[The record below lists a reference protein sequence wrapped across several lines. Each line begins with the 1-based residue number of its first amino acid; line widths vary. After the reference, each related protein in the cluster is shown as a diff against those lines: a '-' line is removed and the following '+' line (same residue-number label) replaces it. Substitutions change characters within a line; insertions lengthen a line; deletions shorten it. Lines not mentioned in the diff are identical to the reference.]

1 MEIHMN
7 VLCTGLRIDAP
18 ATEPQDGMPDTG
30 LPGRPMPGLSPPN
43 HDLRQDRAP
52 MEVSMTSRG
61 RILLVDDSDPVRE
74 TLADLLEVEGF
85 QTVQAASAAEAM
97 AQLRQDPHFDVLITD
112 LSMPGDDGIS
122 LIHQACQVQPA
133 LPAILLTGY
142 AEEMS
147 SVAVI
152 PGGNFRVLRK
162 PVEDD
167 ILIEQ
172 ITVLMQPRGTA

>member
-1 MEIHMN
+1 MN
-7 VLCTGLRIDAP
+7 VLCIRQLIDMRG
-18 ATEPQDGMPDTG
+18 TEPLGGAPDTG
-30 LPGRPMPGLSPPN
+30 LSGSPMSDLSRHS
-43 HDLRQDRAP
+43 HDLCQNHVPTEA
-52 MEVSMTSRG
+52 SMTDRG

-85 QTVQAASAAEAM
+85 QTVQAASAGEAM
-97 AQLRQDPHFDVLITD
+97 ALLRQDPHFDVLITD

-122 LIHQACQVQPA
+122 LIHQARQVQAA

-162 PVEDD
+162 PVEGG